1 MLQRKNMD
9 KNEGISKELLNI
21 IDLEDKNEMNQKRRY
36 YRHNISYEHLQEQH
50 FYYNTKTYKTNDDI
64 INSLLDF
71 SETIENIDLYKALKK
86 LKSCD
91 IEIIKMRYVNQLSFK
106 EIAKQLNMKE
116 DTVGKRHRRALD
128 KLRKDIFKTKNIK

>member
-21 IDLEDKNEMNQKRRY
+21 IDLEDKKEMNQKRRY

-50 FYYNTKTYKTNDDI
+50 FYYNTKPYKTNDDI

-106 EIAKQLNMKE
+106 EIAEQLNMKE

>member
-1 MLQRKNMD
+1 MLQRKNFY
-9 KNEGISKELLNI
+9 KNEDISNELLNI
-21 IDLEDKNEMNQKRRY
+21 IDLEDKKEMNQKRRY
-36 YRHNISYEHLQEQH
+36 YRHNVSYEQLQDQH
-50 FYYNTKTYKTNDDI
+50 FYYNTKTLQTNDDI
-64 INSLLDF
+64 IDSILDF

-86 LKSCD
+86 LKPCD

-106 EIAKQLNMKE
+106 EIAEQLNMKE